1 MTNSAGDPL
10 GGPEV
15 GAAAA
20 VPTYLDGASAE
31 SLHPAARSTL
41 LAALDTGFA
50 DPLALHGRGRDARLL
65 LDNARS
71 VVASCLE
78 VRPDE
83 VSFTSSG
90 TAAVHAGVL
99 GLLMGRSR
107 VSTRLVHSAVEHSS
121 VFAAGVWWAKHFG
134 GTTDVVGVSGTG
146 AVSLEDLSTAL
157 SSPAGVLAVQSAN
170 AEVGTLQP
178 LPSVYELAASA
189 DVPVFVDFA
198 ASAGRLDLAPGWTAA
213 AASAHKW
220 GGPAGV
226 GVLLVR
232 KGPRWRAPFPTDDR
246 ADPRVAGFE
255 NVPAALA
262 AAAALQAVVAA
273 REVENARV
281 SALVDRIRTVV
292 AASVPDVEVV
302 GAPSARLPHVVT
314 FSCLYVDGEALVG
327 ELDRLGFGVASG
339 SACTA
344 STLAPS
350 HVLEAMGVLTHGNVR
365 VSVNRDTTAED
376 VERFL
381 AVLPGVVSALRA
393 RAGM

>member
-1 MTNSAGDPL
+1 
-10 GGPEV
+10 
-15 GAAAA
+15 
-20 VPTYLDGASAE
+20 
-31 SLHPAARSTL
+31 
-41 LAALDTGFA
+41 
-50 DPLALHGRGRDARLL
+50 
-65 LDNARS
+65 
-71 VVASCLE
+71 
-78 VRPDE
+78 
-83 VSFTSSG
+83 
-90 TAAVHAGVL
+90 
-99 GLLMGRSR
+99 
-107 VSTRLVHSAVEHSS
+107 
-121 VFAAGVWWAKHFG
+121 
-134 GTTDVVGVSGTG
+134 
-146 AVSLEDLSTAL
+146 
-157 SSPAGVLAVQSAN
+157 
-170 AEVGTLQP
+170 
-178 LPSVYELAASA
+178 
-189 DVPVFVDFA
+189 
-198 ASAGRLDLAPGWTAA
+198 

-232 KGPRWRAPFPTDDR
+232 KGSRWRAPFPTDDR

-255 NVPAALA
+255 NVPAVLA

-365 VSVNRDTTAED
+365 VSVNRDTTADD